1 MAMMIA
7 PVRMRAEPKADP
19 RYARVKSK
27 LDAQAKAIK
36 QHPPAAT
43 KANEP
48 AKAAKP
54 PPNEKVAGAKAN
66 QTEKI
71 QEAETPPPKP
81 ASFLEILRAEIAKVM
96 PKTLG
101 DTEKFMKGGDG
112 SAIKD
117 SLKGNVS
124 QQEKEATGDLKQ
136 ASNAT
141 PSEAGVPSKPVTPIA
156 PEAATPAPQVD
167 APGAMPA
174 PKTPE
179 QISLEGSKDQVA
191 EGMKKEKLTPQRL
204 QAANDPRFSAVLT
217 AQEKVVKNANA
228 GPGKYRAAETATL
241 GTAAGQALGVAA
253 KGASALIASKKG
265 SQAKVLTKQEEQKA
279 KEEKELKE
287 FSDFVVT
294 TFDNAKKAVDTRLE
308 KLETRVNDMF
318 DQGTDAAL
326 AAMKTFIEDALFDYK
341 LNRYLLTPGG
351 SLLWIKDQILEL
363 PDEVDKFFTA
373 GRTQFTSDMDALAVR
388 VKDVVEAE
396 LAAAKAEVKVAQ
408 AAIAGKQATLSPG
421 VQARA
426 AEVTANFNEKFADLE
441 SSIEDKKQSLAEGLA
456 QKYKEAFDKAAE
468 VEKGIKDDNK
478 GLVAQAKDKIESV
491 AKALSEFKDKLMG
504 ILRKGQETIE
514 LILNDPMQ
522 FLSNLLAAIKAGFNQ
537 FAGNILTHLKAG
549 FTKWLFG
556 AFASAG
562 IEIPS
567 DLSIVS
573 IVKLVLGVLGITYA
587 KMRAKAVKLIGN
599 TAVTVIEKLVEYL
612 DVVIKGGPAAL
623 WARIK
628 EDLSN
633 LKEMVIDAIQDW
645 IVTTIVKK
653 AVAKVVSMFNPAGA
667 IVQAV
672 LMIISVV
679 QFVIERAS
687 QIMEFVEAVINSIH
701 AIATGAIGGAA
712 NWIEKSLA
720 NMIPLLIGFL
730 AALVGLG
737 GLAAKVKGFIL
748 KVQSKVDRAIDK
760 VLKKIVDTVK
770 KLFGK
775 IKAGAKKLLQWWK
788 KKAPFSGGGESHA
801 VVFQG
806 EKAAAQVMIRTT
818 PMIPAGFVREFA
830 PTAKGPEADKV
841 PGLVKEIE
849 TLKGEVTK
857 LQAKDP
863 PDEAAIA
870 TVDGKLTAKFNE
882 LGSVLAALLDQSADE
897 GTEKRPVPADYPK
910 RRAGAYPMI
919 YVGPATSSTIKQNWL
934 KAVAGKGP
942 QAKDALAAYLP
953 KLKKEAGFKAWTGTV
968 KIYKATGGAGQ
979 GLPNGDA
986 VGLEEQFAGLGPGK
1000 VIMYDVKGGTG
1011 GGSKINNKF
1020 KPFGFSASGEGF
1032 DGDHVMERQLG
1043 GPDAIAN
1050 LWPLPLGENR
1060 SSGSKVKSMKVEFQ
1074 KKPMTVHEARTKR
1087 KKKGGPLYLL
1097 IKSTV

>member
-27 LDAQAKAIK
+27 LDAEAKGIK
-36 QHPPAAT
+36 KHPPAKK
-43 KANEP
+43 KASEP

-54 PPNEKVAGAKAN
+54 PSNEKVAGAKAN

-101 DTEKFMKGGDG
+101 DTEKFMNGGD
-112 SAIKD
+112 SSTIKN

-141 PSEAGVPSKPVTPIA
+141 PSEAGVPSKPVTPIE
-156 PEAATPAPQVD
+156 PEATPPAPTVD

-174 PKTPE
+174 PKNDA
-179 QISLEGSKDQVA
+179 QVSLQGSKDQVA
-191 EGMKKEKLTPQRL
+191 EDMKKEKLTPKRL
-204 QAANDPRFSAVLT
+204 QAANDPRFSAVLS
-217 AQEKVVKNANA
+217 AQEKVAKQADA

-241 GTAAGQALGVAA
+241 GTAAAQAIGVAG
-253 KGASALIASKKG
+253 KGASALIATKKG

-279 KEEKELKE
+279 KEEKELQD
-287 FSDFVVT
+287 FSTFVVT
-294 TFDNAKKAVDTRLE
+294 TFDNAKRAVDTRLE

-318 DQGTDAAL
+318 DAGTDAAL
-326 AAMKTFIEDALFDYK
+326 AAMKSYIEDALFDYK

-351 SLLWIKDQILEL
+351 SVLWIKDQILEL
-363 PDEVDKFFTA
+363 PEEVNRFFEA
-373 GRTQFTSDMDALAVR
+373 GRTQFTSAMDALAVQ

-408 AAIAGKQATLSPG
+408 AAIAAKQATLSPG

-468 VEKGIKDDNK
+468 LEKGIKDANK
-478 GLVAQAKDKIESV
+478 GLVAQAKDSIEAV
-491 AKALSEFKDKLMG
+491 AKALSEFKDRLMG
-504 ILRKGQETIE
+504 ILRKGADTIE

-567 DLSIVS
+567 DLTVVS
-573 IVKLVLGVLGITYA
+573 ILKLVLGVLGITYA
-587 KMRAKAVKLIGN
+587 RMRAKAVKLIGN

-623 WARIK
+623 WAKIK
-628 EDLSN
+628 EDLSD
-633 LKEMVIDAIQDW
+633 LKAMVIDAIQDW

-687 QIMEFVEAVINSIH
+687 QIADFVEAVINSIH

-748 KVQSKVDRAIDK
+748 KVQNKVDRAIDK

-775 IKAGAKKLLQWWK
+775 AKAAAKKLVEWWK
-788 KKAPFSGGGESHA
+788 KKQKFKAGSESHTLS
-801 VVFQG
+801 FQG
-806 EKAAAQVMIRTT
+806 NESNAVPFVASNPMAVSAYIASVDSPSDDQKAAIGVIQGLLKAIAKAMEDKNKEAHDAAITPLFNQVAAQLVIVMGLDEDKETKGVKVPSRRSWDIDTLETLETRQAGEHLKTKGAAGQPKVKKGRARRHIVSSKDMAEHYEKALNKKKWSISKTLLEKGGSGKAHTK
-818 PMIPAGFVREFA
+818 IPGG
-830 PTAKGPEADKV
+830 K
-841 PGLVKEIE
+841 
-849 TLKGEVTK
+849 K
-857 LQAKDP
+857 LNNARIL
-863 PDEAAIA
+863 E
-870 TVDGKLTAKFNE
+870 
-882 LGSVLAALLDQSADE
+882 S
-897 GTEKRPVPADYPK
+897 
-910 RRAGAYPMI
+910 
-919 YVGPATSSTIKQNWL
+919 
-934 KAVAGKGP
+934 
-942 QAKDALAAYLP
+942 ALARHTKFFNHADNL
-953 KLKKEAGFKAWTGTV
+953 FV
-968 KIYKATGGAGQ
+968 
-979 GLPNGDA
+979 
-986 VGLEEQFAGLGPGK
+986 GPGK
-1000 VIMYDVKGGTG
+1000 KNSALGRRFDPDKGTG
-1011 GGSKINNKF
+1011 MTPAEIDQYVASVKAEWALDGSF
-1020 KPFGFSASGEGF
+1020 HAT
-1032 DGDHVMERQLG
+1032 R
-1043 GPDAIAN
+1043 
-1050 LWPLPLGENR
+1050 
-1060 SSGSKVKSMKVEFQ
+1060 
-1074 KKPMTVHEARTKR
+1074 
-1087 KKKGGPLYLL
+1087 
-1097 IKSTV
+1097 